1 MAYDCLRPCYISC
14 YRRSEIHGLEWCC
27 KYLLCTE
34 NAKNYWRR
42 LSRPLELFIF
52 KHSWLYLNQMLIKFC
67 FVIMVYGNKATS
79 FHCSCKMCFSGQSWF
94 CEGKLFFFLSL
105 WSLNYTK
112 NFLKIAIC
120 SWFEKTPGSLCA
132 CGGKQ

>member
-1 MAYDCLRPCYISC
+1 MVPSGVVSIYYALKMQRIIEEDCQGPWNS
-14 YRRSEIHGLEWCC
+14 
-27 KYLLCTE
+27 
-34 NAKNYWRR
+34 
-42 LSRPLELFIF
+42 LF
-52 KHSWLYLNQMLIKFC
+52 SNTLGSYNLNQMLMKFC

-94 CEGKLFFFLSL
+94 CKGKFFFLSL

-120 SWFEKTPGSLCA
+120 SWFEKNPGSLCA